1 MTFMKPKPR
10 TSRPANA
17 EPPGAAPGP
26 VGEMGRILLIL
37 MAVTVVVVPLL
48 WITFAAFRTPADL
61 TNPGSFTITPTLD
74 NFRQVAKGDIPYAA
88 YRSVLIGLIVTV
100 VGVVVG
106 AMGGY
111 SIARFRTGGTALRFA
126 ILFPTIIPPT
136 VLAFPLL
143 ALALQFKVS
152 DSVFAVIAAHLTI
165 VVPLITWFMT
175 GFFANVP
182 REVEEQAAIDGYG
195 PFAAFWKVVIPNVL
209 PGLSASALLAFMM
222 SWNEL
227 FYALVLAPG
236 ASQTLP
242 VAISGFNTFQGVK
255 LGPMSAALLLTV
267 TPVMLLSFLI
277 QKRLVQ
283 GLGGSGVKG

>member
-1 MTFMKPKPR
+1 MID
-10 TSRPANA
+10 
-17 EPPGAAPGP
+17 AAPGTRLTP
-26 VGEMGRILLIL
+26 AAEAGRLLL
-37 MAVTVVVVPLL
+37 VAMAVTAVLVPLL

-61 TNPGSFTITPTLD
+61 TNPGSFAISPTLD
-74 NFRQVAKGDIPYAA
+74 NMRDVAEGGIPGAA
-88 YRSVLIGLIVTV
+88 LRSIIVGFAVTIIGVF
-100 VGVVVG
+100 VG
-106 AMGGY
+106 ALAGY
-111 SIARFRTGGTALRFA
+111 SIARFRTGGIPLRFA

-143 ALALQFKVS
+143 ALALQFNIS
-152 DSVFAVIAAHLTI
+152 DSLIAVIAAHLTI
-165 VVPLITWFMT
+165 VVPMITWFMT
-175 GFFANVP
+175 GFFASVP

-195 PFAAFWKVVIPNVL
+195 PFAAFWRVVVPNVL
-209 PGLSASALLAFMM
+209 PGLGASALLAFMM

-236 ASQTLP
+236 SSQTLP

-267 TPVMLLSFLI
+267 APVMVLSFVI
-277 QKRLVQ
+277 QKRLVR